1 MRFLPTILTAI
12 AVSGLAHAQ
21 VGKQAP
27 PANKLQSVAQGVV
40 WRISDRQ
47 DEHGHF
53 LPPWKEVRI
62 ANIFRFNSKP
72 AVGGSVTVIPLDVS
86 ILPFELKIIKA
97 EKTQAGCRGESPAW
111 WEVELEPVKSREFYE
126 TAALP
131 KRAAEFPFDV
141 AILYPAIKSARQ
153 ITKEHLTAKMLPKEI
168 AIPTV
173 KAAIDITS
181 DRQPDILLA
190 EFCCKDTKKPAENC
204 DLTCSKSFKKAGS
217 AWQPIGSSN
226 PC

>member
-1 MRFLPTILTAI
+1 MRFLPTILTAFV
-12 AVSGLAHAQ
+12 VSGFAHAQ
-21 VGKQAP
+21 IGKPAAP
-27 PANKLQSVAQGVV
+27 PFKLQSVAHGVV
-40 WRISDRQ
+40 WRVSDRQ

-62 ANIFRFNSKP
+62 ANIFGFSSKP
-72 AVGGSVTVIPLDVS
+72 AVGRSVTVIPLDVN

-97 EKTQAGCRGESPAW
+97 ERMPAGCREESPAW
-111 WEVELEPVKSREFYE
+111 WQVELEPVKSKEFHE

-153 ITKEHLTAKMLPKEI
+153 IAKEHLTAKMLPKGI
-168 AIPTV
+168 SVPTV
-173 KAAIDITS
+173 KAAIDITN

-190 EFCCKDTKKPAENC
+190 EFCCKDTKKPGESC
-204 DLTCSKSFKKAGS
+204 DLTCGKSFKKVGS
-217 AWQPIGSSN
+217 AWRLIGSSN